1 MNLYFFLVGEMNM
14 ELMPEDF
21 KPNTFYIDTRE
32 RKRVSDIKKFLF
44 NFIENDALVYD
55 KHKRPF
61 KIQDAKLQIGD
72 YAFMNDKGVSC
83 GFEWKTIDDF
93 RWSTNTNEDSVFR
106 KTIDLI
112 NAYDSPHLIIQGDKR
127 QVHNI
132 KDYEMTIN
140 SMSHS
145 LNIREPITQE
155 MGFYHIVKIITNFD
169 DGIGIP
175 RKFYNR
181 GFKEAIPLM
190 YHLIS
195 TTGIDWK
202 TAKKICIDNNLHTNS
217 DALRLLSMDEKQLEK
232 LNGIGPATAKKINNK
247 MLKVKPWDYVK
258 NN

>member
-32 RKRVSDIKKFLF
+32 RKRVIDIKKFLF

-155 MGFYHIVKIITNFD
+155 MGLKIFSILIRHTLGTMDTFDTADVNKLVGKAVYCEVVHKKVKSTKD
-169 DGIGIP
+169 ET
-175 RKFYNR
+175 
-181 GFKEAIPLM
+181 KELTFANIAKILSSAP
-190 YHLIS
+190 S
-195 TTGIDWK
+195 TTIEEDV
-202 TAKKICIDNNLHTNS
+202 S
-217 DALRLLSMDEKQLEK
+217 DIPFAEEDDM
-232 LNGIGPATAKKINNK
+232 
-247 MLKVKPWDYVK
+247 
-258 NN
+258 